1 MSSSINRM
9 LGINWIVGMIMLGS
23 GYAQNYWTHTG
34 NYLSPTATSDSIG
47 VGTSTPG
54 AKLQVNGGTVVGY
67 SAKTAAPTNGAIV
80 NGNVGIGTTTVGS
93 KLQVNG
99 GAAIGYNASTAAPSN
114 GVVIS
119 GNVGIGTTTVG
130 SAIQVNGGAAIGY
143 SASTGAPSN
152 GAVVNGNVGI
162 GTTTVGSKLQVNG
175 GAAIGYNAS
184 QAAPALGLTVAG
196 PVGLGVATPLSNSK
210 LQVAGYSVFNGS
222 TANIGMLPNLSFMQ
236 NSSSMLLAWNRTNA
250 EGEADFINNL
260 GLGSIGG
267 FSFYD
272 IDNSG
277 TGHGLMRVQT
287 NGNVGAGATA
297 AMNDSAFLAINSV
310 MANGVYPV
318 LAFGAD
324 PTGVAP
330 SDAAF
335 TNALDSAASRGAN
348 GGRCGTV
355 LVPSGQYR
363 INGTLTIPRG
373 VTLQGSFTGP
383 HEFSNDSGTLLLA
396 YYTSGHLESGTP
408 FITMSHTSTVKG
420 LTIRYPLQT
429 VSGDPYPF
437 TFRCNI
443 NATIENV
450 NIVNA
455 YNGIDLATNQSG
467 AHYLRNINMCALNQ
481 GIIVDQCYEI
491 GRLENV
497 MITPGVW
504 TNCPD
509 PTGLQTYILTHL
521 NGYIFNRTDWEQVT
535 NCFIFEAK
543 RGITFASSSCGQ
555 SWCTAMLAWSQ
566 GGADECACALYAS
579 AVLNPQG
586 VSFKGATFVGADT
599 ILTGPITFTDCT
611 FYGKDVQAPSTN
623 TLIYYFANQPTI
635 LPLVFTNCKFN
646 WWNLNNNGSPCI
658 SVVNNNA
665 YLSLSN
671 CSFYRDYWG
680 QNRGINHISINGGKA
695 GIIGCVFDNPFS
707 ISTTGGATYRT
718 SMNMDSNG
726 NWF

>member
-1 MSSSINRM
+1 MLLSINRLIRISCIIGM
-9 LGINWIVGMIMLGS
+9 SILGY

-34 NYLSPTATSDSIG
+34 NSLYPTATNDSIG
-47 VGTSTPG
+47 VGTSTIG
-54 AKLQVNGGTVVGY
+54 AKLQVNGGAVVGY

-99 GAAIGYNASTAAPSN
+99 GAAIGYSASTAAPSN
-114 GVVIS
+114 G
-119 GNVGIGTTTVG
+119 
-130 SAIQVNGGAAIGY
+130 
-143 SASTGAPSN
+143 
-152 GAVVNGNVGI
+152 AVVSGNVGI

-196 PVGLGVATPLSNSK
+196 PVGLGVATPLSNSR
-210 LQVAGYSVFNGS
+210 LQVAGYSIFNGP
-222 TANIGMLPNLSFMQ
+222 TANIGWLPDLSFLA
-236 NSSSMLLAWNRTNA
+236 NSTNMLLAWNRTNC

-260 GLGSIGG
+260 GGGSIGG

-277 TGHGLMRVQT
+277 TGHGLMRVQM
-287 NGNVGAGATA
+287 NGNVGVGATA

-330 SDAAF
+330 SDVAF
-335 TNALDSAASRGAN
+335 ANALAAASSGAN

-355 LVPSGQYR
+355 LVPAGQYR
-363 INGTLTIPRG
+363 INGTLGTLTIPSG

-383 HEFSNDSGTLLLA
+383 HEYSNDLGTLLLA
-396 YYTSGHLESGTP
+396 YYTGGHSENGTP
-408 FITMSHTSTVKG
+408 FITMSNNSAVKG
-420 LTIRYPLQT
+420 LTIRYPNQT
-429 VSGDPYPF
+429 VSSPQPYPF
-437 TFRCNI
+437 TFRCNLY
-443 NATIENV
+443 ATIENV

-455 YNGIDLATNQSG
+455 YDGIDLATNQSDG
-467 AHYLRNINMCALNQ
+467 HYLRNIDMCALNQ
-481 GIIVDQCYEI
+481 GIIIDKCYEI

-497 MITPGVW
+497 MIVPNVW
-504 TNCPD
+504 F
-509 PTGLQTYILTHL
+509 GSGQGYIPWDDSSDINSLIIYLLTHL
-521 NGYIFNRTDWEQVT
+521 NAYIFERTDWEQVT
-535 NCFIFEAK
+535 KCFVFGAK
-543 RGITFASSSCGQ
+543 RGITLDSSICGQ
-555 SWCTAMLAWSQ
+555 PFCRLNFLTWSQ
-566 GGADECACALYAS
+566 GGADQCVCPLYARY
-579 AVLNPQG
+579 VLNPHG
-586 VSFKGATFVGADT
+586 VSFNSATFVGADT
-599 ILTGPITFTDCT
+599 ILTGPIIFTDCT
-611 FYGKDVQAPSTN
+611 FSGKDQQPPSTN
-623 TLIYYFANQPTI
+623 TLIYYFTNSATI
-635 LPLVFTNCKFN
+635 LPLVFNNCKFQ

-658 SVVNNNA
+658 SVNNFNA
-665 YLSLSN
+665 YLTLSN

-680 QNRGINHISINGGKA
+680 QKRGINHIYVNMGKA

-707 ISTTGGATYRT
+707 ISTSGGGTYRT
-718 SMNMDSNG
+718 SMNMDSTG